1 MPKSRIYV
9 SLLSVLVLASAAV
22 AFDLALRGVQ
32 RVPDEPLRYVIRGNP
47 DDGRQRIID
56 YGCGACHTI
65 PGIRRATGRVGP
77 QLADLRNQIY
87 IAGVLANSPDKLV
100 EWIQDPREVDPLT
113 AMPDLG
119 VTEAEARDM
128 AAFLYK

>member
-22 AFDLALRGVQ
+22 AFDLAFRGIQ
-32 RVPDEPLRYVIRGNP
+32 RIPDEPVRYVIRGDP
-47 DDGRQRIID
+47 DQGRQRIID

-100 EWIQDPREVDPLT
+100 EWIQNPREIDPLT